1 MTPSNRPL
9 NGPPWRAPLYDI
21 LFEADNGAATAF
33 DVCLIL
39 AILASVLVVMLDS
52 VTTIVERHHQLL
64 LVLEWVFT
72 ILLHHGV
79 RGKTGGLSSRS
90 GGYALSFFGIVDLF
104 SIIPTYLSVLLPGAQ
119 FLVIIR
125 VLRVLRVFRVLK
137 LVRYLGEAQ
146 TLGRALAASRYRI
159 AVFLITVLTL
169 VVVLG
174 SFMYLIEGADAGFTS
189 IPVSRL
195 LGRGHADDG
204 RVRGHHPGHGGR
216 TVPGRVDHAHGLRDD
231 RRADGYRQRRVG
243 PGRRTDGSR
252 PGSADPC
259 LLGVP
264 QRRSRCRRPVLQEVR
279 RDGGGGGGPM
289 TDGKPPGSPDP
300 GSPSISFV
308 GRPRQDDRPPE
319 RVFCPGPA
327 VHGRL
332 REATDAGPQRSHH
345 AGVGVRV
352 EGASSRGG
360 HGRG

>member
-9 NGPPWRAPLYDI
+9 NGPPWRVPLYDI

-72 ILLHHGV
+72 ILFTIEYAV
-79 RGKTGGLSSRS
+79 RLAAVQSKRR
-90 GGYALSFFGIVDLF
+90 YALSFFGIVDLF

-169 VVVLG
+169 VVILG

-189 IPVSRL
+189 IPVSVYWAVVTL
-195 LGRGHADDG
+195 TTVGFGDITPDTAVGQFLAALIMLMGYGMIAVPTGIVSVELAHAA
-204 RVRGHHPGHGGR
+204 GR
-216 TVPGRVDHAHGLRDD
+216 TEAAPGPRILVCSGCHSGAHDEDARFCKKCAGT
-231 RRADGYRQRRVG
+231 V
-243 PGRRTDGSR
+243 
-252 PGSADPC
+252 
-259 LLGVP
+259 V
-264 QRRSRCRRPVLQEVR
+264 EVR
-279 RDGGGGGGPM
+279 D
-289 TDGKPPGSPDP
+289 
-300 GSPSISFV
+300 
-308 GRPRQDDRPPE
+308 
-319 RVFCPGPA
+319 
-327 VHGRL
+327 L
-332 REATDAGPQRSHH
+332 
-345 AGVGVRV
+345 
-352 EGASSRGG
+352 
-360 HGRG
+360 